1 MTRFGHAA
9 LAMRDGLGQHGVRS
23 PELDKLM
30 FEFSNSYKD
39 VRAIPVEFE
48 KLANASPV
56 PMQFE
61 VTEKDPEA
69 RQKLSETQKRVEELA
84 GKLKQANETIEKLTP
99 IKRSLTRDQHERLVA
114 ALKDGNSYKIAIRRE
129 PQTPETQDYSDQFAS
144 VFKEAGWMIVAP
156 MILDRP
162 TDMNEIIELMH
173 LRAVKGIRLL
183 VHDGKYPPQQAYKL
197 SKAMMLAGIPVMV
210 DEVESITEDTV
221 EFFIGVPEEATRPS
235 PTPNMEVSPH

>member
-1 MTRFGHAA
+1 MCGRF
-9 LAMRDGLGQHGVRS
+9 
-23 PELDKLM
+23 
-30 FEFSNSYKD
+30 
-39 VRAIPVEFE
+39 RAEFE

-144 VFKEAGWMIVAP
+144 VFKEAG
-156 MILDRP
+156 
-162 TDMNEIIELMH
+162 
-173 LRAVKGIRLL
+173 
-183 VHDGKYPPQQAYKL
+183 
-197 SKAMMLAGIPVMV
+197 
-210 DEVESITEDTV
+210 
-221 EFFIGVPEEATRPS
+221 
-235 PTPNMEVSPH
+235 